1 MANVVYIVKCGIW
14 SDTAKQFLL
23 SPYYYSSLKKASDV
37 RARIL
42 RDDKATDIIEAFT
55 PDLYIAL
62 VEATD
67 YKNDKGEKA
76 RVMIEKETVW

>member
-1 MANVVYIVKCGIW
+1 MNAVYIVKCGIW
-14 SDTAKQFLL
+14 SDTAKQFMLT
-23 SPYYYSSLKKASDV
+23 PHYYSSRKKANDV
-37 RARIL
+37 MARIL
-42 RDDKATDIIEAFT
+42 RDDKATDIVEAFK

-67 YKNDKGEKA
+67 YKNEKGEKA